1 MDANHRKILEMLAA
15 EKISVADA
23 ERLMDKL
30 TVPEKSEATAEAAPA
45 ALALPAAPA
54 KSNGANPR
62 YLRVV
67 VNSHDGDNVNVRVP
81 MALIRTGIKL
91 GALMPKN
98 AREAVEAQGVDL
110 SNLGNLGL
118 DELPAA
124 LAELNVDITDKS
136 GDTVRVFCE

>member
-1 MDANHRKILEMLAA
+1 MDANHRKVLELLAA
-15 EKISVADA
+15 EKISVAEA
-23 ERLMDKL
+23 ERIIEKL
-30 TVPEKSEATAEAAPA
+30 AQPEKSAAEAGGAPA
-45 ALALPAAPA
+45 QTAASAAPA
-54 KSNGANPR
+54 KSNGAHPR

-91 GALMPKN
+91 SALMPKN

-110 SNLGNLGL
+110 SNLGNLGV

-124 LAELNVDITDKS
+124 LAELNVDITSSDGDK
-136 GDTVRVFCE
+136 VRVFCE